1 MDETVLKMETLI
13 SLADRHW
20 QQNNEAHPNNAYSAT
35 FASSEPYY
43 MPIK

>member
-1 MDETVLKMETLI
+1 MDETVLKMETL
-13 SLADRHW
+13 SCKHW
-20 QQNNEAHPNNAYSAT
+20 QENNKAHPNNAYSAT